1 MFGVASVTWR
11 EEAVEVSDDGSE
23 RGSQR
28 RLVLHAAGDHAGQ
41 FSPLRS
47 WELVLVFV
55 EQQLLHDTQEH
66 QLESA
71 ARSAGRSAEGPAHL
85 GPVVRRQRVFSAAV
99 DLPQRGAE
107 APLICCQTQALAV
120 LHALGRNPRDPVHQ
134 NYRQKSTDTRQEK
147 HHDSPQLYK
156 PVLCCRNTAP
166 LTFSGLD
173 GDADPRVTELDERR
187 HSCLSVF
194 FSGHQNVPG
203 ADVSVDQVLLL
214 LRIRNTW

>member
-1 MFGVASVTWR
+1 MCAAVRVASGTWR

-85 GPVVRRQRVFSAAV
+85 GPVVRRERVFSAAV

-134 NYRQKSTDTRQEK
+134 NYRQNTRPHTPVSSINLSCSKPQE
-147 HHDSPQLYK
+147 HRSAH
-156 PVLCCRNTAP
+156 VLWAGR
-166 LTFSGLD
+166 
-173 GDADPRVTELDERR
+173 
-187 HSCLSVF
+187 
-194 FSGHQNVPG
+194 
-203 ADVSVDQVLLL
+203 
-214 LRIRNTW
+214 